1 MTDDRASEAQIHRA
15 AVQFFNLTLDP
26 LVIWFHPANG
36 GYRKRIEAR
45 IFKGMGVKA
54 GVSDLLLIYRTR
66 PTNDLKVLCIEIK
79 SESGRQTEM
88 QTDFACRCAYLG
100 IPYEIC
106 RSLDDVIAAVKAHGV
121 PLRADIA
128 SGERARAA

>member
-1 MTDDRASEAQIHRA
+1 MTDATETQIHRA
-15 AVQFFNLTLDP
+15 AVQYFNLALDP

-36 GYRKRIEAR
+36 GYRRRTEAR
-45 IFKGMGVKA
+45 IFKGLGVKA

-66 PTNDLKVLCIEIK
+66 PANELKVLCIEIK

-100 IPYEIC
+100 VPYVIC
-106 RSLDDVIAAVKAHGV
+106 RSLDDVIEAVKTFGV
-121 PLRADIA
+121 PMKAMRD
-128 SGERARAA
+128 AA